1 MAAAIAYEQPS
12 LESSW
17 KAFAAHFATLL
28 VVLLLSASLSLVG
41 YGVASIVQS
50 LPAALLL
57 GAANSDV
64 INAASLL
71 ATPISYLAQLP
82 FIILS
87 SVVGILLTAIPA
99 MHYETGQI
107 ITIEMAFA
115 TLMRRPWRY
124 ILAGLLFGLAST
136 IGFFMCILPG
146 IVILLTTP
154 VYVNRIFNGEASI
167 INTFTGSFQAI
178 FGSDRGMTFIGIQ
191 LLTVLV
197 VIVVSICTC
206 GLGGLI
212 AGPMA
217 TFYIQNSAYRQGILR

>member
-12 LESSW
+12 MESSW
-17 KAFAAHFATLL
+17 RAFMAHLGTLF
-28 VVLLLSASLSLVG
+28 VVLLLSVSLSLVG
-41 YGVASIVQS
+41 SGVAWLVQFV
-50 LPAALLL
+50 AEALL
-57 GAANSDV
+57 GASTSDGS
-64 INAASLL
+64 AAILL
-71 ATPISYLAQLP
+71 ATLISRLAQLP

>member
-1 MAAAIAYEQPS
+1 MAH
-12 LESSW
+12 LG
-17 KAFAAHFATLL
+17 TLF
-28 VVLLLSASLSLVG
+28 VVLLLSVSLSLVG
-41 YGVASIVQS
+41 SGVAWLVQFV
-50 LPAALLL
+50 AEALL
-57 GAANSDV
+57 GASTSDGS
-64 INAASLL
+64 AAILL
-71 ATPISYLAQLP
+71 ATLISRLAQLP

-115 TLMRRPWRY
+115 TLMRRPGRY
-124 ILAGLLFGLAST
+124 IFAGLLFGLAST